1 MIAIPVECEDENNF
15 TSNEFINAQY
25 FAFIE
30 LSKTEILKND
40 NKDEKEISNWLKSK
54 NVDIVITPYI
64 GENTFNFLKENEIKA
79 YLEKK
84 KDEIYNTLLKYADGE
99 LPILDESYY
108 K

>member
-1 MIAIPVECEDENNF
+1 MIAIPVECEDENNS
-15 TSNEFINAQY
+15 TSNEFVNAQY
-25 FAFIE
+25 FAFID

-64 GENTFNFLKENEIKA
+64 GENTFNFLKENEIKT

>member
-15 TSNEFINAQY
+15 TSKEFTNAQY

-30 LSKTEILKND
+30 LSKTEILKNEK
-40 NKDEKEISNWLKSK
+40 KDEKEIANWLKSK
-54 NVDIVITPYI
+54 NVDIVITPFI
-64 GENTFNFLKENEIKA
+64 EKNVFNFLKENKIKT

-84 KDEIYNTLLKYADGE
+84 KNKIHNTLLKYADGE